1 MFAVEPARLAPF
13 FHLTRKLRDPSDG
26 RRKAKLLW
34 KPTLSARPL
43 SGQESKAEPG
53 SAHIKITF
61 PLLHGFPLPPRK
73 KMQKY
78 TPHYHK
84 TLLSPF
90 YRNPRIFPFS
100 LFFLTVSPDFLLFPI
115 CTMAISKMAL
125 RVRSANKHILYYI
138 LVLYRKLKRN

>member
-1 MFAVEPARLAPF
+1 VEIVSWLEGKDDNTNSFHGFRYEDGAIFDCKYANDVVELRQVVYNRVNEPPLMFAVEPARLAPF

-73 KMQKY
+73 KM
-78 TPHYHK
+78 
-84 TLLSPF
+84 
-90 YRNPRIFPFS
+90 
-100 LFFLTVSPDFLLFPI
+100 
-115 CTMAISKMAL
+115 
-125 RVRSANKHILYYI
+125 
-138 LVLYRKLKRN
+138 